1 MQTQKNVK
9 VLLVK
14 NLVIVESPAKAKTI
28 SKFLGSDFTVMA
40 SMGHVRD
47 LPKSS
52 LGFDPDDNF
61 KPKYMVTADKKKVI
75 SDLKKHISKDTTIY
89 LAADEDREG
98 EAIAWHL
105 IPALKIE
112 NNPIKRIVFHEI
124 TKDAIL
130 EALAHPRDV
139 DQHLVDAQ
147 QARRI
152 LDRAV
157 GYELSPLLWK
167 KVRYGLSAGRVQSVA
182 VRIIVDRENEIRAFI
197 PEEYWRVKA
206 DFINPELKTELAKIN
221 GKTAKVEN
229 EQEALKI
236 EASLNQGIYKLVDI
250 EEKDSTRNPAAPFTT
265 STLQQEASRKL
276 GLSVKQTMV
285 IAQQLYEGNVGNIPN
300 HTGGLITYMRTDSL
314 NLSTVATTAAKAVIE
329 EEYGKEYALSKP
341 RVYKSKSKGAQ
352 EAHEA
357 IRPVNLALKPSMIK
371 AYVDPSQY
379 KLYSLIWKRTLATQM
394 AQAKIA
400 NTTYKIE
407 AGSNKEFEFQV
418 KGQRIIFAGFMKA
431 YTEGSDNPEAALDST
446 EKILPNIKIG
456 TVLELEKLESEQN
469 FTKPPARYTEASLVK
484 KLESEG
490 IGRPS
495 TYAPTISTIQARE
508 YVTKTEDKKL
518 IPTPTGEIVNSF
530 LVDHFSD
537 IVDLGFTA
545 KIEEEFDEIAEGK
558 IAWEQVMKDFYGNFK
573 KTIDEKESSV
583 QKEDYLQVREIGI
596 DPKSGKPVS
605 ARVGRFGPFVQI
617 GTKDDEEKPKF
628 VAIPEHLNMDT
639 ITLDEAL
646 FLFTL
651 PRVVGVDKNGDEI
664 KANIGRFGPYLQV
677 KSKYYSLKTDD
688 PYIVDLARAEEIIK
702 ELDEAKEKSTIKS
715 FDKEKIQILIGQY
728 GPYIKQGRKNY
739 KIPKGIEA
747 KDLTLEDCLEIIE
760 KDSKSTTKKT
770 ATKKASVEKKTTT
783 KKTVAKKTTKKSADK

>member
-1 MQTQKNVK
+1 M
-9 VLLVK
+9 K

-28 SKFLGSDFTVMA
+28 SKFLGNDFIVMA

-52 LGFDPDDNF
+52 LGFDPNDNF
-61 KPKYMVTADKKKVI
+61 KPKYQISTDKKKVI
-75 SDLKKHISKDTTIY
+75 TDLKKHISKDTTIY

-112 NNPIKRIVFHEI
+112 KNPIKRIVFHEI

-130 EALAHPRDV
+130 KALENPRDV
-139 DQHLVDAQ
+139 DQNLVDAQ

-182 VRIIVDRENEIRAFI
+182 VRIIVDRENEIRAFV
-197 PEEYWRVKA
+197 PEEYWKIKA
-206 DFINPELKTELAKIN
+206 DFINPELKAELAK
-221 GKTAKVEN
+221 EN
-229 EQEALKI
+229 EKTLKISNEKQALEI
-236 EASLNQGIYKLVDI
+236 EASLKQGSYKLVDI
-250 EEKDSTRNPAAPFTT
+250 EEKESTRNPAAPFTT

-276 GLSVKQTMV
+276 GFSVKQTMI

-329 EEYGKEYALSKP
+329 EEYGKEYALNKP
-341 RVYKSKSKGAQ
+341 RVYTTKSKGAQ

-357 IRPVNLALKPSMIK
+357 IRPVNLALR
-371 AYVDPSQY
+371 PSQIKEFVEPAQY
-379 KLYSLIWKRTLATQM
+379 RLYSLIWKRTLATQM

-407 AGSNKEFEFQV
+407 AGKNKEFEFQV

-431 YTEGSDNPEAALDST
+431 YTEGSDNPEAALDSS
-446 EKILPNIKIG
+446 EKILPNIKEG
-456 TVLELEKLESEQN
+456 TILELEKLESEQN

-508 YVTKTEDKKL
+508 YVSKTEDNKL
-518 IPTPTGEIVNSF
+518 IPTQTGEIVNSF
-530 LVDHFSD
+530 LVDHFSN

-558 IAWEQVMKDFYGNFK
+558 IAWEEVMKNFYGGFK

-583 QKEDYLQVREIGI
+583 SKEDYLQVNELGI

-628 VAIPEHLNMDT
+628 VAIPDNLNMDT
-639 ITLDEAL
+639 ITLEEAL
-646 FLFTL
+646 FLFNL
-651 PRVVGVDKNGDEI
+651 PRVVGNTQNGDEI

-677 KSKYYSLKTDD
+677 KTKFYSLKTDD
-688 PYIVDLARAEEIIK
+688 PYTIDLNRALEIIK
-702 ELDEAKEKSTIKS
+702 DIDEAKEKSTIKT
-715 FDKEKIQILIGQY
+715 FDKEKIQILVGQY
-728 GPYIKQGRKNY
+728 GPYIKQGRKNF
-739 KIPKGIEA
+739 KIPKGKNAEE
-747 KDLTLEDCLEIIE
+747 LTLEECLEIIE
-760 KDSKSTTKKT
+760 KDSKGSTKRTTTKKS
-770 ATKKASVEKKTTT
+770 ATEKKTT
-783 KKTVAKKTTKKSADK
+783 AKKTTKKSTDKK